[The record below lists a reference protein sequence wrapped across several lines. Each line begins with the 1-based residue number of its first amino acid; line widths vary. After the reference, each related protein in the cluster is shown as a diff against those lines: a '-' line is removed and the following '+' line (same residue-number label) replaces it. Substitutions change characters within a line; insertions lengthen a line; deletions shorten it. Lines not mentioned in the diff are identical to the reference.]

1 LPKKLKLIYHI
12 TALRA
17 ALEEVKKDCSIGF
30 VPTMGALHAGHL
42 SLIEKSKQDNS
53 LTICSIFVNQKQFN
67 NLSDFEKYPVTIEH
81 DLFLLAE
88 IGCDIVFMP
97 THQEVYP
104 LDDVEKFYDLGA
116 IESVLEGRYRPGHF
130 QGVCMVVHKLLEMVR
145 PTILYLG
152 KKDYQ
157 QCKVIQ
163 KMMTL
168 EGLDEK
174 IQVSLVATKRAT
186 NGLALSSRNLRLSE
200 QALSKASILYQCLKE
215 TKEKI
220 VASSDCHFELLA
232 SEAKNKMIE
241 NGFDSVDYYS
251 FVNDAFEP
259 IDKASTPNQSIVI
272 LTAATI
278 EGVRLIDNIII

>member
-1 LPKKLKLIYHI
+1 MKVIYHI
-12 TALRA
+12 AALRK
-17 ALEEVKKDCSIGF
+17 ALEEIKKDCSIGF

-42 SLIEKSKQDNS
+42 SLIEKSKQENT

-81 DLFLLAE
+81 DLSLLAE

-97 THQEVYP
+97 SHQEVYP
-104 LDDVEKFYDLGA
+104 LDDVEKYYDLGA

-130 QGVCMVVHKLLEMVR
+130 QGVCMVVHKLLEMVQ
-145 PTILYLG
+145 PTTLYLG

-168 EGLDEK
+168 EGLDKK
-174 IQVSLVATKRAT
+174 IKVSLVATKRAT

-200 QALSKASILYQCLKE
+200 QALLKASILYQCLEE

-220 VASSDCHFELLA
+220 VASSDCDFKFLA
-232 SEAKNKMIE
+232 AEATNKMIE
-241 NGFDSVDYYS
+241 NGFDSVDYFS
-251 FVNDAFEP
+251 FVNDAFER
-259 IDKASTPNQSIVI
+259 IDKASTSNQSIVI

-278 EGVRLIDNIII
+278 EGVRLIDNIVI

>member
-1 LPKKLKLIYHI
+1 
-12 TALRA
+12 
-17 ALEEVKKDCSIGF
+17 
-30 VPTMGALHAGHL
+30 MGALHAGHL
-42 SLIEKSKQDNS
+42 SLIEKSKQENT

-81 DLFLLAE
+81 DLSLLAE

-97 THQEVYP
+97 SHQEVYP
-104 LDDVEKFYDLGA
+104 LDDVEKYYDLGA

-130 QGVCMVVHKLLEMVR
+130 QGVCMVVHKLLEMVQ
-145 PTILYLG
+145 PTTLYLG

-168 EGLDEK
+168 EGLDKK
-174 IQVSLVATKRAT
+174 IKVSLVATKRAT

-200 QALSKASILYQCLKE
+200 QALLKASILYQCLEE

-220 VASSDCHFELLA
+220 VASSDCDFKFLA
-232 SEAKNKMIE
+232 AEATNKMIE
-241 NGFDSVDYYS
+241 NGFDSVDYFS
-251 FVNDAFEP
+251 FVNDAFER
-259 IDKASTPNQSIVI
+259 IDKASTSNQSIVI

-278 EGVRLIDNIII
+278 EGVRLIDNIVI

>member
-1 LPKKLKLIYHI
+1 MPKKLKLIYHI
-12 TALRA
+12 AALRA

-81 DLFLLAE
+81 DLSLLAE

-97 THQEVYP
+97 SHQEVYP

-130 QGVCMVVHKLLEMVR
+130 QGVCIVVHKLLEMVQ

-157 QCKVIQ
+157 QCKVIE

-168 EGLDEK
+168 EGLDKK